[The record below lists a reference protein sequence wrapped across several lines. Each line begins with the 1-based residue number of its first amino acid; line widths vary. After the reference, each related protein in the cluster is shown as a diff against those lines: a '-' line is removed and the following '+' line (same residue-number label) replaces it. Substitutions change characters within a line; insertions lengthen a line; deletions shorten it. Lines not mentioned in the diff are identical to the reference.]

1 MKLPCCVRC
10 GVCLSLCLIPLL
22 LLVTANE
29 SGGAGGQST
38 LAPAASQISPTH
50 AAHPGYKHAQVHCA
64 TCHLVPEPG
73 HITRSV
79 WEEIVLPNMAFYTG
93 INQLDPDKNPEAD
106 LFLASGLFPP
116 KPALPREAW
125 DQITSY
131 YLDHAPIDRIPH
143 EPRPEITVGLPHFQV
158 ETPRF
163 RRDPPLTTMVQ
174 IDEARRV
181 IYAADAATQSL
192 HILSPEGRELDSI
205 FLGNIPVWMKNT
217 ERGIYLACI
226 GHFFPLEER
235 RGQIILLERTATGFE
250 HKVLFSHLPRP
261 CHIEVA
267 DLHKNGREDLI
278 VSMFGFLTGR
288 LSWYENL
295 GNDEYRERILFDKA
309 GALIT
314 VVHDFNNNGY
324 PDIAVLTG
332 QETEQLLIYYNDA
345 KGGFEPAHQVFQQ
358 PPSYGHTYME
368 AVDLN
373 NNGRLDLLVC
383 AGDNGDYESP
393 AKPYHGIRIYLN
405 QDGRNFKKAAF
416 LPMHGVFRAIARD
429 FDGDGNIDIASIGF
443 YPDYE
448 TTPRES
454 FVYWK
459 NEGNL
464 TFTPYTFRECISGRW
479 MVMDVGDLSG
489 NGHLDIVLGSLIR
502 MPGTRVPDFVRNIWE
517 TVGPSVL
524 ILNNT
529 LP

>member
-1 MKLPCCVRC
+1 MKLPCCVRS
-10 GVCLSLCLIPLL
+10 GICLSLCVIPVLL
-22 LLVTANE
+22 LLNAKETGPGPALTVQP
-29 SGGAGGQST
+29 GVDRIGAPHT
-38 LAPAASQISPTH
+38 
-50 AAHPGYKHAQVHCA
+50 AHPGYKHAQVHCA
-64 TCHLVPEPG
+64 TCHLVPEPA
-73 HITRSV
+73 HLTREI
-79 WEEIVLPNMAFYTG
+79 WEEIMLPKMSFYTG
-93 INQLDPDKNPEAD
+93 INQLDPHANPEAD
-106 LFLASGLFPP
+106 LYLASGLFPP
-116 KPALPREAW
+116 EPSLPRSVWPLIE
-125 DQITSY
+125 SY
-131 YLDHAPIDRIPH
+131 YLDHAPVGRLPH

-174 IDEARRV
+174 IDEARGV
-181 IYAADAATQSL
+181 IYSADATAQSL
-192 HILSPEGRELDSI
+192 DILDPTGRLLQSI
-205 FLGNIPVWMKNT
+205 FIGNIPVWMKNT

-235 RGQIILLERTATGFE
+235 RGQIILLERTPTGFE
-250 HKVLFSHLPRP
+250 RKVLFSNLPRP

-267 DLHKNGREDLI
+267 DLNNNGREDLI

-309 GALIT
+309 GPLCTI
-314 VVHDFNNNGY
+314 VHDFNNNGY
-324 PDIAVLTG
+324 LDIALLTG
-332 QETEQLLIYYNDA
+332 QETEQLLIYYNNQ

-358 PPSYGHTYME
+358 PPSFGHTYME
-368 AVDLN
+368 AADFN
-373 NNGRLDLLVC
+373 NNGRLDILVC

-405 QDGRNFKKAAF
+405 RDGRHFEEAAF

-429 FDGDGNIDIASIGF
+429 FDGDGNLDIASIGF

-448 TTPRES
+448 TNPRES

-459 NEGNL
+459 NQGNL
-464 TFTPYTFRECISGRW
+464 TFKPSTFRECISGRW
-479 MVMDVGDLSG
+479 MVMDVGDISG

-502 MPGTRVPDFVRNIWE
+502 MSGSTVPDFVQNIWE

-524 ILNNT
+524 ILNNS